1 MDENNVPE
9 IDEEEA
15 IIELVD
21 EDGKV
26 IKFRQLDVT
35 EYKGK
40 QYVLLLPAEA
50 TDEIPD
56 DEVVILGYDGK
67 ENLETIDDEKLLNEV
82 FEAWQ
87 NEDEE
92 E

>member
-9 IDEEEA
+9 NEEEEA

-40 QYVLLLPAEA
+40 QYVLLLPAEE

-56 DEVVILGYDGK
+56 DEVVILAYDGK
-67 ENLETIDDEKLLNEV
+67 EKLETIDDEKLLNEI
-82 FEAWQ
+82 FDAWQ
-87 NEDEE
+87 SEDEDE
-92 E
+92 

>member
-9 IDEEEA
+9 NEEEEA

-26 IKFRQLDVT
+26 IKFKQLDVT

-40 QYVLLLPAEA
+40 QYVLLLPAEE
-50 TDEIPD
+50 TDEVPD

-67 ENLETIDDEKLLNEV
+67 ENLETIDDENLLNEI

-87 NEDEE
+87 NEDDE
-92 E
+92 

>member
-9 IDEEEA
+9 NEEEEA

-56 DEVVILGYDGK
+56 DEVVILAYDGK
-67 ENLETIDDEKLLNEV
+67 EKLETVDDEKLLNEI
-82 FEAWQ
+82 FDAWQ
-87 NEDEE
+87 NEDEDE
-92 E
+92 

>member
-1 MDENNVPE
+1 MDENNVTE
-9 IDEEEA
+9 NEEEEA

-40 QYVLLLPAEA
+40 QYVLLLPAEE

-67 ENLETIDDEKLLNEV
+67 ENLETIDDEKLLNEI

-87 NEDEE
+87 NEDDE
-92 E
+92 